1 MSLPQIPSSLP
12 QQYDYFQQIEL
23 SQEIRDLISTLPAEE
38 GLISGH
44 LHQYQGFWYP
54 TMRIPRILAT
64 QKHFQ
69 AHDTDIL
76 LATTP
81 KSGTTW
87 LKAILFAL
95 VKRVHYHPHPQNIDH
110 PLLTNNS
117 HPLVPFLENKQ
128 QSGEN
133 QIPDA
138 NSYAPP
144 RLFSTH
150 LPLAHLPQSVK
161 DSACKVVYLCR
172 NPKDIVVSLWHF
184 TNRVRH
190 KSLETNSLEKVF
202 QYFCRGMNGY
212 GPFWDHVLGYWK
224 ESLERPETVF
234 FVKYEEMKEKPGLH
248 LRRLAEFLGCPFS
261 PEEEAQ
267 GVVDNVLK
275 LCSFETLSNLD
286 VNKNGRL
293 STGVENSVYFRQGKA
308 GDWKN
313 YLTAEMVEQLDR
325 ITEEKLQG
333 SGLKF

>member
-1 MSLPQIPSSLP
+1 MFMAPLFQRDWPLELNNGGMFFSGDSKAANVSVLDAQEKGMLCIPSYKILFRFSVPFVCGSKFFIMSLFSSSLSSFKFFSTRSLNMEDLRRRLSAVGELDNDMGV
-12 QQYDYFQQIEL
+12 QLGLMGGIVFCISKMSLVLVVSMSSTANELFGYDYFQQIEL
-23 SQEIRDLISTLPAEE
+23 SQEIRDLISTLPTEE

-95 VKRVHYHPHPQNIDH
+95 VKRVHYHPHPQNMDH

-138 NSYAPP
+138 NSNAPP

-150 LPLAHLPQSVK
+150 LPLAHLPQSIK
-161 DSACKVVYLCR
+161 DSACKVIYLCR
-172 NPKDIVVSLWHF
+172 NPKDIVVSL
-184 TNRVRH
+184 
-190 KSLETNSLEKVF
+190 
-202 QYFCRGMNGY
+202 
-212 GPFWDHVLGYWK
+212 
-224 ESLERPETVF
+224 
-234 FVKYEEMKEKPGLH
+234 
-248 LRRLAEFLGCPFS
+248 
-261 PEEEAQ
+261 
-267 GVVDNVLK
+267 
-275 LCSFETLSNLD
+275 
-286 VNKNGRL
+286 
-293 STGVENSVYFRQGKA
+293 
-308 GDWKN
+308 
-313 YLTAEMVEQLDR
+313 
-325 ITEEKLQG
+325 
-333 SGLKF
+333 